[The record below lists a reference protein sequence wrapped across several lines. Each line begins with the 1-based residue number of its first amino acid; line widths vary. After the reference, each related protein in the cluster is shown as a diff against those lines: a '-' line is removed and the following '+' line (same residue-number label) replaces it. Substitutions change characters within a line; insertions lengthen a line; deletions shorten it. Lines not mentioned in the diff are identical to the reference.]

1 MDRGGG
7 DDDDNDDDAVVNNFM
22 YESTLQ
28 LRKSMYDDLLSH
40 YTYYRERE
48 SHCTYLDHQFPIGLH
63 SSQW

>member
-7 DDDDNDDDAVVNNFM
+7 DDDDNNDDAVVNNFM

-40 YTYYRERE
+40 
-48 SHCTYLDHQFPIGLH
+48 
-63 SSQW
+63 

>member
-7 DDDDNDDDAVVNNFM
+7 DDDDNNDDAVVNNFM

-48 SHCTYLDHQFPIGLH
+48 RERATVRTLII
-63 SSQW
+63 SSQ